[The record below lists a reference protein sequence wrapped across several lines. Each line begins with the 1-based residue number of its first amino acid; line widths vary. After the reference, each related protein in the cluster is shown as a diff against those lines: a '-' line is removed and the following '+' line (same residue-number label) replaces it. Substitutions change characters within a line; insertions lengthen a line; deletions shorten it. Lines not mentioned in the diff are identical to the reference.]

1 MSMAPASRFSKGNL
15 LLNGLSP
22 SDLALLQ
29 PNLTSISLPL
39 RHDMEKPQKQIADV
53 YFMEKGIA
61 SVVAVFPAGETVE
74 IGLIGCEGM
83 SGSAV
88 VLGNDRSPHSTYIQ
102 VTGEGKRIAVDDLR
116 AAMKK
121 SESLRSRLLKFV
133 QAFTV
138 QTAHT
143 AVANAR
149 ATLPQRLARWVLMS
163 HDRVA
168 GDRLALT
175 HEFLSLM
182 LAVRR
187 AGVTEAIHSL
197 VSQKLITAS
206 RGEITV
212 VDRKGLEKV
221 AGDFYGAPEAEYRR
235 LMN

>member
-1 MSMAPASRFSKGNL
+1 MAPVSRFSKGNL
-15 LLNGLSP
+15 LLKGLIP
-22 SDLALLQ
+22 SDIALLQ
-29 PNLTSISLPL
+29 PNLIPLSLPL
-39 RHDMEKPQKQIADV
+39 RLDMEKPQKQIADV
-53 YFMEKGIA
+53 YFLERGIA
-61 SVVAVFPAGETVE
+61 SVVAVFPGGVTVE

-88 VLGNDRSPHSTYIQ
+88 VLGIDRSPHSTYIQ
-102 VTGEGKRIAVDDLR
+102 IAGGGQRIAADHLR
-116 AAMKK
+116 AAMNE
-121 SESLRSRLLKFV
+121 SQSLRARLLKYV
-133 QAFTV
+133 QAFSV

-149 ATLPQRLARWVLMS
+149 ASLPQRLARWILMS
-163 HDRVA
+163 HDRVP

-187 AGVTEAIHSL
+187 AGVTEAIHAL
-197 VSQKLITAS
+197 ASQKLISAS

-212 VDRKGLEKV
+212 VDRKGIEKV
-221 AGDFYGAPEAEYRR
+221 AGHFYGAPEAEYRR